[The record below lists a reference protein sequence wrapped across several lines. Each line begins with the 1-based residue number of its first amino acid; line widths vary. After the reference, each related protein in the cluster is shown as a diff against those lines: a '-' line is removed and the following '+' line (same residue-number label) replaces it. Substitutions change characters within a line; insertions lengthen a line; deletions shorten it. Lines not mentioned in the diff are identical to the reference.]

1 VGRHSK
7 GIDPQDYTEESS
19 IVAESS
25 DKHAAPSDNAEGY
38 SNDANNISSQS
49 GKTVKSRRFSIVSGV
64 VLLVVV
70 LFAGAMLYHHRNRHS
85 YPDFEGPGTGSVLV
99 EVTPGASAAS
109 LAPTLVEMGVVKS
122 TGAFIQAANDN
133 PRITSMQP
141 GYYQLRKKMAAVKA
155 VEKLLDPSNRAGAVN
170 LPGGVT
176 PEDVHVV
183 HGKTVFGIYHHLSV
197 ASCYMNAQ
205 KKHCISS
212 AAFRNAVAK
221 ANPAQLG
228 VPEWAYHA
236 VAHAKYPDRKIEGLI
251 LPGVHVFNPTHS
263 PLQII
268 HDLVTAS
275 AEIYQQSGL
284 VEAAKKQK
292 LSPYEIVTGAS
303 LIQREVGVSDYGKV
317 ARVIVN
323 RLNRDQPLQF
333 DSTVNYGLSEQ
344 QVATTDADRAAV
356 TPWNTYA
363 KKGLPATPICS
374 PTMDAVHAMENPT
387 PGDWLYFVTVDKR
400 GTTKFNATLKGHE
413 RDIKEAHRNGVFDS
427 Q

>member
-1 VGRHSK
+1 MGRHSK

-176 PEDVHVV
+176 LEDVHVV

-197 ASCYMNAQ
+197 AS
-205 KKHCISS
+205 
-212 AAFRNAVAK
+212 
-221 ANPAQLG
+221 L
-228 VPEWAYHA
+228 
-236 VAHAKYPDRKIEGLI
+236 
-251 LPGVHVFNPTHS
+251 
-263 PLQII
+263 
-268 HDLVTAS
+268 
-275 AEIYQQSGL
+275 
-284 VEAAKKQK
+284 
-292 LSPYEIVTGAS
+292 S
-303 LIQREVGVSDYGKV
+303 LIH
-317 ARVIVN
+317 I
-323 RLNRDQPLQF
+323 
-333 DSTVNYGLSEQ
+333 
-344 QVATTDADRAAV
+344 
-356 TPWNTYA
+356 
-363 KKGLPATPICS
+363 
-374 PTMDAVHAMENPT
+374 
-387 PGDWLYFVTVDKR
+387 
-400 GTTKFNATLKGHE
+400 
-413 RDIKEAHRNGVFDS
+413 
-427 Q
+427 